1 MRQLGVAVMLI
12 GVVLAWTGSAAAS
25 HSGWYF
31 GSGGPRIT
39 VTMSEWKFTPATIT
53 LEAGKPVDI
62 ILENK
67 GVLAHVFMVY
77 TKPKQPLPSNAS
89 DRWEYVL
96 ANSYLSSPGEIM
108 VYSRNEFIV
117 AGTSISEITLEPGKK
132 ATLTFVPSKKGTFE
146 FAWTNVNVAFLPG
159 SKDRKSTR
167 LNSSH
172 LVISYAVF
180 CLKKKKKNS

>member
-1 MRQLGVAVMLI
+1 MRQLGVVVMLI

-25 HSGWYF
+25 HTGWYF

-146 FAWTNVNVAFLPG
+146 FACLILGGGV
-159 SKDRKSTR
+159 DHYKSGMMGT
-167 LNSSH
+167 LI
-172 LVISYAVF
+172 V
-180 CLKKKKKNS
+180 K